1 VDRVSEDEAALRA
14 SQHEPGEAGD
24 DTSHVR
30 RYGPRAFGA
39 TGVLMPSTYL
49 DSAVFRDI
57 FTTPA
62 MRAVW
67 SDESRVQKYLDFE
80 KALAVAQARLKIIP
94 QDACDEI
101 VKHCDVKNYDM
112 AKLKEATE
120 RIDYPVLPVVQQLV
134 KLCKDKLGE
143 WSHWGATTQDI
154 TDTATILQIQ
164 ESLAIIGSE
173 INAISDALAALA
185 KKYRDTPMAG
195 RSNLQQAVPITFG
208 YKIATML
215 AGFER
220 HKQRLAELKPR
231 VLVGEFGGA
240 AGTLSSL
247 GKDGLLCQTE
257 LMKELK
263 LGQPA
268 ISWHTVRDTIAEVGC
283 FLGLVTG
290 SCGKIAFDVK
300 LLMQTEVEEVQ
311 EPFHQGRGSSST
323 MPQKRNPIS
332 SVYITAQVAMV
343 KQLAG
348 ALLEAMIEDHE
359 RATGP
364 WEIEWLALPEIFM
377 LAAGA
382 LAQTRFLVEGLQVN
396 EQKMRDNIFITKG
409 LIMSEAVMM
418 GLGDKMGR
426 NYAHDVVY
434 DICREVVKTGRPLID
449 LLEENAE
456 IRKHADRKELEKMV
470 NPANYLG
477 VAGEM
482 VDRVLAMRKK

>member
-1 VDRVSEDEAALRA
+1 
-14 SQHEPGEAGD
+14 
-24 DTSHVR
+24 
-30 RYGPRAFGA
+30 
-39 TGVLMPSTYL
+39 MPSTIL

-62 MRAVW
+62 MREVW
-67 SDESRVQKYLDFE
+67 SDENRVQKYLDFE
-80 KALAVAQARLKIIP
+80 AALARAQAGLGIIP
-94 QDACDEI
+94 KNACEEI
-101 VKHCDVKNYDM
+101 VTHCDAKLIDM
-112 AKLKEATE
+112 AKLKAATE
-120 RIDYPVLPVVQQLV
+120 KIGYPVLPVVQQLV
-134 KLCKDKLGE
+134 KLCKDGLGE

-154 TDTATILQIQ
+154 TDTATVMQIR
-164 ESLAIIGSE
+164 EALDIVGKELDGICDG
-173 INAISDALAALA
+173 LAALA
-185 KKYRDTPMAG
+185 RKYRDTPMAG

-208 YKIATML
+208 YKMATLL

-220 HKQRLAELKPR
+220 HRERLKQLRSR

-247 GKDGLLCQTE
+247 GKDGLKVQVE

-268 ISWHTVRDTIAEVGC
+268 ISWHTVRDCIAEVGC

-300 LLMQTEVEEVQ
+300 LLMQTEVEEVY
-311 EPFHQGRGSSST
+311 EPFHEGRGSSST

-332 SVYITAQVAMV
+332 SVYITAQTAMV
-343 KQLAG
+343 KQLAA
-348 ALLEAMIEDHE
+348 ALMEAMVEDHE

-364 WEIEWLALPEIFM
+364 WEIEWIALPEIFM
-377 LAAGA
+377 LSAGA
-382 LAQTRFLVEGLQVN
+382 LAQTRFVVAGLQVN
-396 EQKMRDNIFITKG
+396 EKKMRENLDITKG

-418 GLGDKMGR
+418 GLGAAMGR
-426 NYAHDVVY
+426 NRAHDVVY

-449 LLEENAE
+449 LLEESEE
-456 IRKHADRKELEKMV
+456 IGKHIDRKGLEKLV
-470 NPANYLG
+470 DPANYVG

-482 VDRVLAMRKK
+482 VDRVLAMRAKT